1 VWNDDDYDFVASES
15 DNDYTP
21 SILCGIFH
29 SVLPREVQRDSSVL
43 VSLDHRY
50 RNCSMTIHQCRAVGH
65 DYVFEM
71 VAAPSLPDEG
81 WDDDSVA

>member
-1 VWNDDDYDFVASES
+1 
-15 DNDYTP
+15 
-21 SILCGIFH
+21 
-29 SVLPREVQRDSSVL
+29 
-43 VSLDHRY
+43 
-50 RNCSMTIHQCRAVGH
+50 MTIHQCRAVGH